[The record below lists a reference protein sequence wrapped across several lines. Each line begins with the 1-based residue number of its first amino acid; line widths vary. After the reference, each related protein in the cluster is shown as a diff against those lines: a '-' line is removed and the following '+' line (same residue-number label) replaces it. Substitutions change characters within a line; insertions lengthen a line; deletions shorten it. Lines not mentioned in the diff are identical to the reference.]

1 MIFYLIASNKLAF
14 YAIYY
19 CNFCYTLLVMVTDF
33 KLVGQATTFLDAL
46 DQVSAVAP
54 LDRPVLVIGERG
66 TGKELIAQR
75 LHALSKRW
83 DGAYITLNCAALPE
97 SLLEAELFGAE
108 AGAFTGA
115 NRQRAGRFEEA
126 DGGTLFLDEIATLSD
141 QAQEKLL
148 RVIEYGQL
156 QRLGSNKT
164 IEVDVR
170 VIGATN
176 EDLPARVESGQFRA
190 DLLDRLSFEVITL
203 PTLAARRE
211 DIIPLAD
218 SFARRMASELGWPQ
232 FPGFSRSAQQ
242 TLLAHDWPG
251 NVRELKNVAERAA
264 YRWAD
269 PSAPIDTI
277 VFDPFKSL
285 WRPKTA
291 EKKSN
296 AVKPAT
302 AVGTP
307 LPEPNPLTSTAFDFR
322 QMADAYEKQLL
333 DFALSAH
340 GGNQRQT
347 ALKLKL
353 SYDQLRHALKKHGL
367 L

>member
-1 MIFYLIASNKLAF
+1 MKSDISLI
-14 YAIYY
+14 
-19 CNFCYTLLVMVTDF
+19 
-33 KLVGQATTFLDAL
+33 GQAPAFLDAL
-46 DQVSAVAP
+46 EQVSAVAP

-66 TGKELIAQR
+66 TGKELVAQR
-75 LHALSKRW
+75 LHALSRRW
-83 DGAYITLNCAALPE
+83 GGAYVTLNCAALPE

-115 NRQRAGRFEEA
+115 TRARAGRFEEA
-126 DGGTLFLDEIATLSD
+126 DDGTLFLDEIATLSD

-176 EDLPARVESGQFRA
+176 EDLPARVAAGSFRA

-203 PTLAARRE
+203 PTLTDRRD
-211 DIIPLAD
+211 DILPLAD
-218 SFARRMASELGWPQ
+218 SFGRRMAAELAWSA
-232 FPGFSRSAQQ
+232 FPGFSRAARQ
-242 TLLAHDWPG
+242 TLLAHSWPG
-251 NVRELKNVAERAA
+251 NVRELKNVAERAV

-269 PSAPIDTI
+269 PLAPIDAI
-277 VFDPFKSL
+277 VFDPFDSP
-285 WRPKTA
+285 WRPQR
-291 EKKSN
+291 
-296 AVKPAT
+296 KPAAATLKPAPAPALPVMPT
-302 AVGTP
+302 AA
-307 LPEPNPLTSTAFDFR
+307 AFDYR
-322 QMADAYEKQLL
+322 VLADAYEKELL
-333 DFALSAH
+333 LTALAAH
-340 GGNQRQT
+340 NQNQRQT
-347 ALKLKL
+347 AKDLTL

>member
-1 MIFYLIASNKLAF
+1 MIPDIN
-14 YAIYY
+14 
-19 CNFCYTLLVMVTDF
+19 
-33 KLVGQATTFLDAL
+33 LVGQAPAFLDAL
-46 DQVSAVAP
+46 ERVSAVAP

-75 LHALSKRW
+75 LHALSGRW
-83 DGAYITLNCAALPE
+83 EGSYVTLNCAALPE

-115 NRQRAGRFEEA
+115 GKSRVGRFEDA

-148 RVIEYGQL
+148 RVVEYGQL
-156 QRLGSNKT
+156 QRLGSNRT

-176 EDLPARVESGQFRA
+176 EDLPARVEAGSFRA

-203 PTLAARRE
+203 PTLAARRD
-211 DIIPLAD
+211 DILPLAE
-218 SFARRMASELGWPQ
+218 SFARRMAAELAWPE
-232 FPGFSRSAQQ
+232 FPGFSRAARQ
-242 TLLAHDWPG
+242 TLLTYSWPG
-251 NVRELKNVAERAA
+251 NVRELKNAAERAV
-264 YRWAD
+264 YRWGD
-269 PSAPIDTI
+269 PATPIDAI
-277 VFDPFKSL
+277 VFDPFDSP
-285 WRPKTA
+285 WRPSKRRSHA
-291 EKKSN
+291 APDIV
-296 AVKPAT
+296 AVAAAPQMQMPT
-302 AVGTP
+302 I
-307 LPEPNPLTSTAFDFR
+307 PEAAAFNYRSLT
-322 QMADAYEKQLL
+322 DAYEKDLL
-333 DFALSAH
+333 NLALAAH

-347 ALKLKL
+347 AKDLQL